1 MDELKEFL
9 DNGAGI
15 DNSRD
20 DPETT
25 IPVKHH
31 QRIKAARRR
40 QRQARKAQRR

>member
-20 DPETT
+20 DPEPVL
-25 IPVKHH
+25 PVKYP
-31 QRIKAARRR
+31 QRVKAGRKR